1 MADRV
6 ASHYSEN
13 LKLADAIADK
23 LRSVGKELS
32 FPKISSDL
40 DSHCKAES
48 SHH

>member
-32 FPKISSDL
+32 LPKISSRAWFV
-40 DSHCKAES
+40 H
-48 SHH
+48 